1 LESLG
6 VDVSQLDFSS
16 GKVGFG
22 RYIGRKTYVSAS
34 QEVTGE
40 HGREVKL
47 EYEILKDIKI
57 GTSTSSTGGNGIDII
72 WHKRY

>member
-1 LESLG
+1 
-6 VDVSQLDFSS
+6 
-16 GKVGFG
+16 
-22 RYIGRKTYVSAS
+22 
-34 QEVTGE
+34 VTGE
-40 HGREVKL
+40 HGREVKV